1 MSQIKIENVSCG
13 YAEHEVLK
21 QVSLCVQPGNVL
33 VLLGPN
39 GSGKTTLLRAL
50 FNLVDINQGS
60 ILIDDQIINQLSRKQ
75 VAQKLALSPQMELPQ
90 WPMTIQ
96 ETVQLGRSS
105 QRGWLQPFQAEDSD
119 YVDVVLQQT
128 GLAELRQRKITEIS
142 GGEWRRTLIARA
154 LAQQTNVLCLDEPTT
169 GLDLKYQVEIL
180 SLIRNLAHQ
189 RDLTVILTLH
199 DLNLAGCFADQI
211 ALLNQGRIESVGTGM
226 EVLTEARISDV
237 YQTKVKVIPHPEYE
251 TPFIVPVL

>member
-1 MSQIKIENVSCG
+1 MSQIEIDHISCG
-13 YAEHEVLK
+13 YAEREVLK
-21 QVSLCVQPGNVL
+21 QVSLCIQPGNVL

-50 FNLVDINQGS
+50 FNLVDINQGK
-60 ILIDDQIINQLSRKQ
+60 ILIDDQTISQLSRKQ

-90 WPMTIQ
+90 WPMTIE

-105 QRGWLQPFQAEDSD
+105 QRGWLQPFQQSDSE
-119 YVDVVLQQT
+119 YVEVVLQQT
-128 GLAELRQRKITEIS
+128 GLAELQQRKITEIS

-180 SLIRNLAHQ
+180 SLIRDLAHQ

-199 DLNLAGCFADQI
+199 DLNLAGCFADQV
-211 ALLNQGRIESVGTGM
+211 ALLNQGRLEAVGSGM
-226 EVLTEARISDV
+226 EVLTETRISDV
-237 YQTKVKVIPHPEYE
+237 YQTKVKVIPHPEYK

>member
-1 MSQIKIENVSCG
+1 MSQIEIENVSCG
-13 YAEHEVLK
+13 YAEREVLK
-21 QVSLCVQPGNVL
+21 QISLRIQPGNVL

-50 FNLVDINQGS
+50 FNLVDINQGKMM
-60 ILIDDQIINQLSRKQ
+60 IDDQMINQLSRKQ

-90 WPMTIQ
+90 WPMTIE

-105 QRGWLQPFQAEDSD
+105 QRGWLQPFQTEDSD

-128 GLAELRQRKITEIS
+128 GLSELRQRKITEIS

-180 SLIRNLAHQ
+180 SLIRTLAHQ

-211 ALLNQGRIESVGTGM
+211 ALLNRGRIESVGTSI
-226 EVLTEARISDV
+226 EVLTETRISDV

-251 TPFIVPVL
+251 APFIIPVL